1 MIAQVLL
8 ASAMAEDEP
17 SSSVVDNE
25 TMVLEQI
32 KFASGVVTFILIAIG
47 ILGNVLSLVVLT
59 RPNMKVRIIHPGG
72 PPSCNPTVQVL
83 VAIKVLGL
91 RVQVAFR
98 RSLCLD

>member
-8 ASAMAEDEP
+8 ASAMGEDEP

-59 RPNMKVRIIHPGG
+59 RPNMKVRIVHTLKIQL
-72 PPSCNPTVQVL
+72 SFSSS
-83 VAIKVLGL
+83 VAL
-91 RVQVAFR
+91 RIPR
-98 RSLCLD
+98 L

>member
-8 ASAMAEDEP
+8 ASAMGEDEP

-59 RPNMKVRIIHPGG
+59 RPNMKVRIVQ
-72 PPSCNPTVQVL
+72 PPRIRLSFSSS
-83 VAIKVLGL
+83 
-91 RVQVAFR
+91 VAFWI
-98 RSLCLD
+98 SLL